1 MSSPLLR
8 LYGAPCSLY
17 TAKVRSALRKNRVS
31 FREDFASHPDYRQHV
46 FPAVQNHRVPVV
58 AFPDGALVQDSTE
71 ILDALAARGLL
82 GPSPTDA
89 IRVVELFIEAYADRA
104 LLRPAMH
111 YRWNFRDQ
119 NGAFVIGEFARLV
132 ALGDTEKG
140 LPLGTKL
147 AGRMSAY
154 LPPLGITPE
163 TIPAIEAQYLAL
175 LDVLNRHFASHP
187 YLLGGSPSRADY
199 GMMGALYA
207 HLGRDPYPAA
217 IMQSRAP
224 LVYRW
229 VERMNAG
236 EETAPEFPDARA
248 GFFTEVPASLQAVLD
263 LMSGEFAP
271 ELSETAKAFEHWL
284 AKHPEGQPGQ
294 PLSDKG
300 EDQPSFGPIH
310 FTVQGV
316 DIQVMSAGHSLWML
330 QRVQDAQAALPAA
343 EQARARALLGPA
355 GALLD
360 KRLPRRL
367 GRQGNRLSFAST

>member
-1 MSSPLLR
+1 MSAPLLR

-17 TAKVRSALRKNRVS
+17 TAKVRAALRKNRVG
-31 FREDFASHPDYRQHV
+31 FREDFASHPDYRNHV

-58 AFPDGALVQDSTE
+58 AFADGTLVQDSTE
-71 ILDALAARGLL
+71 ILDALQARGLIGA
-82 GPSPTDA
+82 GPDGA
-89 IRVVELFIEAYADRA
+89 LRIVELFIEAYADRA

-111 YRWNFRDQ
+111 YRWNFQ
-119 NGAFVIGEFARLV
+119 AENGPFVVSEFARLV
-132 ALGDTEKG
+132 ARGDTEKG
-140 LPLGTKL
+140 MPLGTKL

-175 LDVLNRHFASHP
+175 LDRLNRHFAAHP

-217 IMQSRAP
+217 IMQTRAP
-224 LVYRW
+224 LVFRW

-236 EETAPEFPDARA
+236 EDTSPEFPDTPP
-248 GFFTEVPASLQAVLD
+248 GFFAEVPASLQAVID
-263 LMSGEFAP
+263 LMSAEFGA
-271 ELSETAKAFEHWL
+271 ELAETLAAFDRWL

-300 EDQPSFGPIH
+300 DDQPSFGPIR
-310 FTVQGV
+310 FPLQGTAV
-316 DIQVMSAGHSLWML
+316 DVMSAGHSLWML
-330 QRVQDAQAALPAA
+330 QRVQDAHAALDSAA
-343 EQARARALLGPA
+343 RAGARALLGPA
-355 GALLD
+355 APLLE
-360 KRLPRRL
+360 KTLPRRL
-367 GRQGNRLSFAST
+367 GRQGNKLSFA